1 MAQQP
6 QLTKDHNQAHSD
18 LDEYGYCLIEEALTP
33 KEVETALTRLPSFR
47 AHIHVVVISPV
58 TTSYNLKLRQGR

>member
-6 QLTKDHNQAHSD
+6 QLTKDRNQAHSD

-33 KEVETALTRLPSFR
+33 KEVETAHTRLVDLMRSLLPTAES
-47 AHIHVVVISPV
+47 INDS
-58 TTSYNLKLRQGR
+58 GC